1 MKQLQLLWQGLLAG
15 ALMLLCSL
23 AIAGQE
29 ATEPDPDAAQ
39 QGSAGQ
45 EEQQEEQLSAEER
58 ARIEALSLELTE
70 VQRRL
75 QDLQSEL
82 GVYSPVLG
90 ETYSDL
96 GALYTEL
103 EDYDNASRVYNEA
116 WQLAR
121 INTGLYSE
129 AQIPLLHSLID
140 SHQRQRDW
148 RQVDD
153 LAHLLLHMQQRL
165 HGRNSATYLA
175 EAEDYGKWKLRVI
188 NENLLD
194 LGSRARLN
202 EARNLS
208 VFYEQ
213 LLIDVQQNPAAFA
226 LDESD
231 NRDKTVLALLEGKTE
246 ADLTMARSVA
256 MTPASYF
263 TGTAPRYVT
272 QTRCQTVINQQGQQ
286 VRNCYNVQVENPR
299 YRQSQSDAK
308 RFELSRYVREINQAL
323 DQMQAIRNSNDSL
336 SADEIERLDMR
347 IGELRTA
354 SREIR
359 SNSRSLMRF

>member
-1 MKQLQLLWQGLLAG
+1 
-15 ALMLLCSL
+15 
-23 AIAGQE
+23 
-29 ATEPDPDAAQ
+29 
-39 QGSAGQ
+39 
-45 EEQQEEQLSAEER
+45 
-58 ARIEALSLELTE
+58 
-70 VQRRL
+70 
-75 QDLQSEL
+75 
-82 GVYSPVLG
+82 
-90 ETYSDL
+90 
-96 GALYTEL
+96 
-103 EDYDNASRVYNEA
+103 
-116 WQLAR
+116 
-121 INTGLYSE
+121 
-129 AQIPLLHSLID
+129 
-140 SHQRQRDW
+140 
-148 RQVDD
+148 
-153 LAHLLLHMQQRL
+153 MQQRL

-208 VFYEQ
+208 IFYEQ
-213 LLIDVQQNPAAFA
+213 LLIDVQQNPAAFS
-226 LDESD
+226 LDEED

-263 TGTAPRYVT
+263 TGTVPRYVT
-272 QTRCQTVINQQGQQ
+272 QTRCQTVLNQQGQQ
-286 VRNCYNVQVENPR
+286 VRSCYNVQVENPR
-299 YRQSQSDAK
+299 YRRSQSDAK

-336 SADEIERLDMR
+336 STEEIERLDMR

-354 SREIR
+354 SQEIR